1 MLAEDDLR
9 WSSVNSRG
17 RGGGGVGVA
26 TLLTV
31 VFQWYWD
38 EIGKTRTVRLL
49 NWQNVS
55 LSANPGRLS
64 LVLRSETMFTAL
76 ETPSAPFFTVPL
88 LFQAKPNEYVP
99 SLLAHQTP
107 VSFHKHHDLDPLS
120 VYEEY
125 LSWYLRVLCENGGVK
140 LWTNFYVKCLC
151 STNQNSMFRMSKR
164 TKKNEIFNY
173 TIASQ
178 CKIRT
183 SNNNHV
189 RQGIVGF
196 WVQSIFLKWR
206 TFLW

>member
-17 RGGGGVGVA
+17 RGGGGGVGVA

-38 EIGKTRTVRLL
+38 EIGKNRAVRLL

-55 LSANPGRLS
+55 LSANPGRLT

-76 ETPSAPFFTVPL
+76 ETPSAPFFIVPL

-151 STNQNSMFRMSKR
+151 STN
-164 TKKNEIFNY
+164 
-173 TIASQ
+173 
-178 CKIRT
+178 
-183 SNNNHV
+183 
-189 RQGIVGF
+189 
-196 WVQSIFLKWR
+196 
-206 TFLW
+206 

>member
-1 MLAEDDLR
+1 MSKGKLSGKKKTVKCWLRVTWDGLALTQG
-9 WSSVNSRG
+9 G
-17 RGGGGVGVA
+17 RGGGVGV
-26 TLLTV
+26 TILLTV

-38 EIGKTRTVRLL
+38 EIGKTRTLRLL

-76 ETPSAPFFTVPL
+76 ETPSASFFIVPL

-120 VYEEY
+120 VYEKY
-125 LSWYLRVLCENGGVK
+125 LSWYLRVLWSEVK

-151 STNQNSMFRMSKR
+151 STN
-164 TKKNEIFNY
+164 
-173 TIASQ
+173 
-178 CKIRT
+178 
-183 SNNNHV
+183 
-189 RQGIVGF
+189 
-196 WVQSIFLKWR
+196 
-206 TFLW
+206 